1 MMVPRTRLL
10 VAFGLIVV
18 PAALLAPAPGAAT
31 PAGIVFALFIAVA
44 LLDAVLGRRA
54 GESISLALPAV
65 IRVVRRRTLSLP
77 LTISNAENS
86 RATIRVGMVLPP
98 ELPCEQ
104 DDFTVDLPQ
113 GETQIVTLTCKAP
126 VRGTFPIRSAALQAS
141 SPLGLWSRRRSV
153 PLTCEVR
160 VYPDLGG
167 DRRLL
172 ASLLVRR
179 GSGLHL
185 QRQVGRGREFE
196 TLREYV
202 PGDAINE
209 IHWKATARRSRLV
222 TRTFRIERAQ
232 EIYAVIDCSR
242 LTRRPAGEGENIL
255 ERYVSASLGLAL
267 ASRQQ
272 GDLFGLVTFSDAVH
286 GFVRAGSTH
295 AHFAA
300 CRNAL
305 LDLKS
310 RSVTP
315 DYIELAA
322 TLDSRLR
329 RRAMLVFLT
338 ELDDPVLAEDFIRA
352 MQPLIRRHL
361 IAVASVRDDGARPLF
376 ELPAATEAQVYERL
390 RGHLAWQRLRETSGR
405 LAALGVRMMTAD
417 PARLT
422 LELAQFYRNVRQRQA
437 I

>member
-1 MMVPRTRLL
+1 MIVPRTRLL
-10 VAFGLIVV
+10 VAFGFVVV
-18 PAALLAPAPGAAT
+18 PAALLAAAPGAL
-31 PAGIVFALFIAVA
+31 FAAVVLVVLFV
-44 LLDAVLGRRA
+44 AVLAVDAMLGRGKTEGVA
-54 GESISLALPAV
+54 VELPQV
-65 IRVVRRRTLSLP
+65 IRLVRRRGGTVP
-77 LTISNAENS
+77 VVIRGAEHAQ
-86 RATIRVGMVLPP
+86 RTVRVGILVPA
-98 ELPCEQ
+98 ELGCER
-104 DDFTVDLPQ
+104 DDFDAAVPSVLSM
-113 GETQIVTLTCKAP
+113 ECKAP
-126 VRGTFPIRSAALQAS
+126 IRGTFPIGAAALEAA
-141 SPLGLWSRRRSV
+141 SPLGLWSVRRTV
-153 PLTCEVR
+153 PLQSEVR
-160 VYPDLGG
+160 VYPDLGA